1 MYHGFTLFLP
11 HCTIKLIL
19 NINFGNS
26 NKKTKGFLSVNLLKM
41 VNLCFGLEVSEF
53 GFMLDV
59 PIIPQAGISFNPL
72 GY

>member
-1 MYHGFTLFLP
+1 MDHAFTWFLAR
-11 HCTIKLIL
+11 CTNKLIL
-19 NINFGNS
+19 NINFG